1 MAALLLGEE
10 SRPINQQIFIK
21 PPGGLSKATPPHS
34 RSKPS
39 RLRRVCVDIAAV
51 ADVKDLHLGIVAD
64 DPVYDAVFAD
74 ANAAEPSPM
83 AM

>member
-1 MAALLLGEE
+1 MHVAQRGYAVAMVSVAELGRYFTRAA
-10 SRPINQQIFIK
+10 
-21 PPGGLSKATPPHS
+21 HYS

-39 RLRRVCVDIAAV
+39 RRRRVCVDIAAV